1 MKNDVPTYL
10 YFLAF
15 FNDNDAL
22 GDVYEMKTDLE
33 LLLLM

>member
-10 YFLAF
+10 YFAF
-15 FNDNDAL
+15 LNDYDAL
-22 GDVYEMKTDLE
+22 GDVYEMKIDFK